1 MGVHIYCCSRN
12 KKINDLIGGESIILN
27 DKIQNISNIQLNN
40 IITNNTGTITISKM
54 NSLRNKKE
62 LYVNSKY
69 KQSNRQNQNNEY
81 NSRKQKILSQYNKKC
96 TFDPRILLKPI
107 HAKPILKNVETLYV
121 PAINYRISHIIDIN
135 SVIEQNKDEFL
146 EKVNKDN
153 DLNEKNN
160 NKNNDENNN
169 KNSNNKIIENRRKS
183 LISIMNL
190 ENVNE
195 IRIKEKEDNNNLNI
209 IQNKEEFNNND
220 INNNNSENN
229 NSENNN
235 NLQENEIN
243 NLEKKD
249 EMILNPVIKGNANEE
264 DEEEEDENEENNN
277 TNKLNEPVEILYYSE
292 LKTTNLIPRPKIN
305 TLPIEV
311 IHEPFTKKQIKILKK
326 IMIQE
331 ELIINEMDEN
341 TIEQIIDSVEYIKV
355 KKGINLFTRDDKME
369 NIYYMLDKGKVEYNI
384 DKDKYQLPRH
394 CGIGTNALFSN
405 SLNSCYLKCIEKSY
419 LYKLSI
425 EKYKIIVRHFFEE
438 QHQLKVKFLSHNFFF
453 NGLKLSILDK
463 IVDCMIKIKY
473 DNKFVLVEQD
483 EINKNIYIIKEG
495 HITCSLNNDKIKQL
509 KTDEMF
515 GEIGI
520 YNSAVSLYE
529 YTAEPNTTILTISF
543 NDLFKCIGPDAPKII
558 MQRIFEKAVKGNEYL
573 SKYFTAGDNLNKIF
587 NLSKIKYY
595 FNDIV
600 CENKEKKI
608 FIPVSGSAFKII
620 PMDYSNQH
628 ISEELVNQQIKN
640 LYLDNYESLYSSK
653 LDNNLYMKKKLIN
666 KKYILE
672 KGKLNIDLITTNGNS
687 KYYILGD
694 ECLVIEINWIDIE
707 KNIVIPNEETQL
719 SLIQRINLIKS
730 IQFFKTLSPLQIFQ
744 LSNYVHL
751 HQYKLGQIILENGPN
766 SDKLYLIKT
775 GSVQIKIGDVFV
787 QTLQQGMTFG
797 DFTTFK
803 KITKKANYIASS
815 QKVECYYIEKENYED
830 INIKDILNPLKK
842 YLKKDK
848 KDKNNIITLE
858 KLYYI
863 KELGS
868 GSYGKV
874 YLVHDEKQF
883 YAMKIANIQKMNE
896 MKELAK
902 IYINEKNIMFSIKHP
917 FIISIITTFKTK
929 DFLFFLLE
937 YIDGISL
944 HNYIIN
950 PKRTLRNL
958 NEAKFFLGEMSLVLH
973 YLQKQKII
981 HRDLKPDNIM
991 IDNNGYLKVID
1002 FGVAIDITGK
1012 DYACSSIG
1020 TFHYMAPEVI
1030 RGNNY
1035 NNAVDYWSVG
1045 IIAYELFYGRLPFG
1059 NGENNP
1065 LNIFREILKKKLY
1078 LPSENEIGFNEVVK
1092 DLLEK
1097 NPKKRLNNF
1106 SQWKN
1111 YKLFNGF
1118 DFDGLLGLKMKGF
1131 FMVNKSLNNEDLKN
1145 KDISFIEYMKNKD
1158 ESDITQKNKEN
1169 ELLEDF

>member
-1 MGVHIYCCSRN
+1 MGVHICCTRN
-12 KKINDLIGGESIILN
+12 KKEDDLIGESIILN
-27 DKIQNISNIQLNN
+27 DEIQSISNKQLNK
-40 IITNNTGTITISKM
+40 IVTNNTGTISSKM
-54 NSLRNKKE
+54 NTLKNKKE
-62 LYVNSKY
+62 SYANSKY
-69 KQSNRQNQNNEY
+69 KPSNRQNNFKDNNY
-81 NSRKQKILSQYNKKC
+81 QQQRKLSPLNKKG
-96 TFDPRILLKPI
+96 TYDPIKLLKPI
-107 HAKPILKNVETLYV
+107 HAKPIIKNVDTLYV
-121 PAINYRISHIIDIN
+121 PAINNRISHIIDIN

-146 EKVNKDN
+146 KKINKDK
-153 DLNEKNN
+153 DLKEKNS
-160 NKNNDENNN
+160 NKINDENHQ
-169 KNSNNKIIENRRKS
+169 KNSNNKIIEKRRKS
-183 LISIMNL
+183 IINIMNL

-195 IRIKEKEDNNNLNI
+195 IRIKEKEDNNLDI
-209 IQNKEEFNNND
+209 LQNKEEFNNND
-220 INNNNSENN
+220 IINNNIENLN
-229 NSENNN
+229 NF
-235 NLQENEIN
+235 QENEIKN
-243 NLEKKD
+243 FEEKKD
-249 EMILNPVIKGNANEE
+249 EMILSPTIKGNSNEE
-264 DEEEEDENEENNN
+264 DEEEEDENEENN
-277 TNKLNEPVEILYYSE
+277 TNKINDPSEILCYSD
-292 LKTTNLIPRPKIN
+292 LKNTNLIPRPKIN

-311 IHEPFTKKQIKILKK
+311 IHKPLTKKQIKIIKK

-331 ELIINEMDEN
+331 ELIIKEMDEN

-355 KKGINLFTRDDKME
+355 KKGINLFTREDKME

-394 CGIGTNALFSN
+394 CGIGTNALYHN

-425 EKYKIIVRHFFEE
+425 EKYKIIVRHFFDE
-438 QHQLKVKFLSHNFFF
+438 QHQLKIKFLSHNFFF
-453 NGLKLSILDK
+453 NGLKMSILDK

-473 DNKFVLVEQD
+473 DNKFILVEQD

-495 HITCSLNNDKIKQL
+495 HINCYLNKDIIKQL
-509 KTDEMF
+509 NTDEMF

-529 YTAEPNTTILTISF
+529 YVAEPNTTILTISF
-543 NDLFKCIGPDAPKII
+543 TDLFKCIGEDAPKII
-558 MQRIFEKAVKGNEYL
+558 MQRIFEKAVKENEYL
-573 SKYFTAGDNLNKIF
+573 SKYFTAGDNLNIIF
-587 NLSKIKYY
+587 NISKIKYY

-600 CENKEKKI
+600 CDNKEKKI

-620 PMDYSNQH
+620 PMDYSNKD
-628 ISEELVNQQIKN
+628 ISEELVNQKIKS
-640 LYLDNYESLYSSK
+640 LYLDNYDSLCSSK
-653 LDNNLYMKKKLIN
+653 LDNNLYIKKKLIN

-672 KGKLNIDLITTNGNS
+672 KGKLNIDLITINGNS

-707 KNIVIPNEETQL
+707 KNIVISNEETRL

-730 IQFFKTLSPLQIFQ
+730 IQLFKTLSPLQIFQ

-751 HQYKLGQIILENGPN
+751 NQYKLGQIILENGPN
-766 SDKLYLIKT
+766 SDKLYLIKS
-775 GSVQIKIGDVFV
+775 GSVQIKIGEMFI

-797 DFTTFK
+797 DFNTFK
-803 KITKKANYIASS
+803 TITKKANYIASNP
-815 QKVECYYIEKENYED
+815 KVECYYIEKENYED
-830 INIKDILNPLKK
+830 INIKEILSPLKK
-842 YLKKDK
+842 YLKRDK
-848 KDKNNIITLE
+848 SKNITLE

-863 KELGS
+863 KDLGS

-874 YLVHDEKQF
+874 YLVHDENHF
-883 YAMKIANIQKMNE
+883 YAMKTTNIQKMNE

-929 DFLFFLLE
+929 DYLFFLLE

-958 NEAKFFLGEMSLVLH
+958 NEAKFFLGEMALVLH

-981 HRDLKPDNIM
+981 HRDLKPDNMM

-1030 RGNNY
+1030 KGNNY

-1065 LNIFREILKKKLY
+1065 LNIFREILQKKLY

-1092 DLLEK
+1092 DLLVK

-1106 SQWKN
+1106 SQWKS

-1118 DFDGLLGLKMKGF
+1118 NFDALLGLKTKGF
-1131 FMVNKSLNNEDLKN
+1131 FNVNNSLNYDDLKN
-1145 KDISFIEYMKNKD
+1145 KDISFIEFMKNKD
-1158 ESDITQKNKEN
+1158 DSNIIKDNKEN
-1169 ELLEDF
+1169 ELLEEF